1 MEVEPNMV
9 FDNVNVNRSL
19 ASTVI
24 SLALLA
30 RKGWQELNIFN
41 FAEKRLSF
49 NRNFPE
55 DPDCWLITIILKIT
69 FFSIQVLDHK
79 EVLTL
84 APRQETNLANDL
96 LEKTS
101 VKTIDH
107 TNAQWTWTWRW
118 RLCIWEGWWWR
129 RCIPTKGPCCQPPEP
144 PWLRTIE
151 IWFSFC
157 SDFSLTLLTLDCK
170 TDHIPLEQ
178 NMVLK
183 LLLLIFEVKKT
194 SRAKPT

>member
-1 MEVEPNMV
+1 MEAEPNMV

-96 LEKTS
+96 LEKTF

-107 TNAQWTWTWRW
+107 SNAKWAAWPELGVEDCVYERVDGGGDVSQPKGHVANPRS
-118 RLCIWEGWWWR
+118 LPGWE
-129 RCIPTKGPCCQPPEP
+129 
-144 PWLRTIE
+144 L
-151 IWFSFC
+151 
-157 SDFSLTLLTLDCK
+157 
-170 TDHIPLEQ
+170 
-178 NMVLK
+178 
-183 LLLLIFEVKKT
+183 
-194 SRAKPT
+194 

>member
-49 NRNFPE
+49 NRNIPE

-107 TNAQWTWTWRW
+107 SNAHWTWTWRW

-170 TDHIPLEQ
+170 TDHIPLKQ

-183 LLLLIFEVKKT
+183 RLLLIFEVKKT

>member
-69 FFSIQVLDHK
+69 FFKSWI
-79 EVLTL
+79 T
-84 APRQETNLANDL
+84 
-96 LEKTS
+96 
-101 VKTIDH
+101 
-107 TNAQWTWTWRW
+107 
-118 RLCIWEGWWWR
+118 R
-129 RCIPTKGPCCQPPEP
+129 RCWHLLHDRRLISQMISWKRHLSRRSITPMRSGPELGVEDCVYERVDGGGDVSQPKGHVANPRSLPSWERYNRQ
-144 PWLRTIE
+144 
-151 IWFSFC
+151 IWFFLFSY
-157 SDFSLTLLTLDCK
+157 FSLTLLTFDCK

-183 LLLLIFEVKKT
+183 RLLLIFEVKKT